1 MFIANWK
8 MNGSEAMIND
18 WLMGVALKLDKSL
31 QSKCIFCPPV
41 CYLSSAHNLIK
52 KENLNISLGA
62 QDIDPN
68 DFSSLTGGINASM
81 LTELGSEYVII
92 GHSER
97 REAFREDES
106 LLLQKINSASEGGLI
121 VIFCIGESLI
131 EKEQH
136 KTLEVLTR
144 QLEVIN
150 KSDINQFM
158 IAYEPI
164 WAIGSGKTPKLKDIT
179 NIHKIIID
187 QVKSYSKA
195 GFLGISYGGSIDSL
209 NSSKIISL
217 GEVNGLLIGGSSL
230 KYKEFSKI
238 VLNQA
243 KIQE

>member
-1 MFIANWK
+1 
-8 MNGSEAMIND
+8 
-18 WLMGVALKLDKSL
+18 
-31 QSKCIFCPPV
+31 
-41 CYLSSAHNLIK
+41 
-52 KENLNISLGA
+52 
-62 QDIDPN
+62 
-68 DFSSLTGGINASM
+68 
-81 LTELGSEYVII
+81 
-92 GHSER
+92 
-97 REAFREDES
+97 
-106 LLLQKINSASEGGLI
+106 
-121 VIFCIGESLI
+121 
-131 EKEQH
+131 
-136 KTLEVLTR
+136 
-144 QLEVIN
+144 
-150 KSDINQFM
+150 M

-209 NSSKIISL
+209 NSSIIISL